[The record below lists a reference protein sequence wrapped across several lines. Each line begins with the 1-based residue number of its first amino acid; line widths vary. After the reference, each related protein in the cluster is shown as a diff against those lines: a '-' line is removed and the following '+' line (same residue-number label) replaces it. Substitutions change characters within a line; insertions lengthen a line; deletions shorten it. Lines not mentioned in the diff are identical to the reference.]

1 MNRTH
6 LCLAIISIL
15 LGGCGRAALT
25 APEHAT
31 TAARTEAAADTKTNS
46 ADAAA
51 LAGADGARK
60 PGDFVVY
67 RFSGS
72 FRKTPLT
79 LTEKVIAREGDAIL
93 LNVTADDGAQKRE
106 LKVKI
111 GDAGEHKN
119 EVLAV
124 WKIENGKETASTV
137 EAYEALLAS
146 TTLSADSNDAV
157 LGSED
162 VKVAVGKDTVD
173 AKRTSFRV
181 RVGKRHGTLKTL
193 ESGAFAWGELGGEIT
208 TDGGKVLFKA
218 EVVDAG
224 HGDAPSTATAP
235 TSVATDE

>member
-6 LCLAIISIL
+6 LCIATFSIL

-31 TAARTEAAADTKTNS
+31 AAARTKTAADAKTIA
-46 ADAAA
+46 ADAT
-51 LAGADGARK
+51 LASADGARK

-67 RFSGS
+67 KFSGS
-72 FRKTPLT
+72 FRKAPMT
-79 LTEKVIAREGDAIL
+79 LTEKVIAREGDAFL
-93 LNVTADDGAQKRE
+93 MNVTADDGATKRE
-106 LKVKI
+106 LKVKM

-162 VKVAVGKDTVD
+162 VKVSVGKDTVD

-181 RVGKRHGTLKTL
+181 RVGKKHGTLKTL
-193 ESGAFAWGELGGEIT
+193 ESGAFAWGDLGGEIT
-208 TDGGKVLFKA
+208 TDGGKLLYKA

-224 HGDAPSTATAP
+224 HTDPLAPAPAT
-235 TSVATDE
+235 VATDE